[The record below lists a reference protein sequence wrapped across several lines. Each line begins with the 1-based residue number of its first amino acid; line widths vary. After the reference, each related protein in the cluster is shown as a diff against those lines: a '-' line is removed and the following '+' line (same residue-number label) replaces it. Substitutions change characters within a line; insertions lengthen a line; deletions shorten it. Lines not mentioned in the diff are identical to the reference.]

1 MMKKLLLTFV
11 GVFMSMILIK
21 AAPTSSLTFNGTD
34 QYVLIPNSADFQM
47 AADES
52 LSFSMWLK
60 PSAWTNAA
68 RFLGYRAGD
77 DKDAAYEAYILTN
90 GYACTATGVPTDT
103 GTKGLRP
110 IDTVISSGNASGT
123 WTHIVI
129 VFDRNAGTGSAYVN
143 GSAVTGKSLTAEMVF
158 NSTRDLILG
167 AGYYNDEVTRY
178 YAGSIANVRF
188 YRGALTQAQATA
200 DMNANSYE
208 ALSSELKDM
217 CVAAYDLTDDFTSLS
232 VTDMSGN
239 NNNATLQGYT
249 APAAE
254 GMIASVT
261 VTQNS
266 DFTGRQNEFDP
277 ILSAAVTVST
287 GTATLQ
293 SVKINLDGSTAI
305 SDYAKV
311 KIYST
316 STSTFD
322 DRTASGATLLG
333 EFTPAAGDMVC
344 NLTTQG
350 TLSKGTTYLWVVA
363 EVADNA
369 VEGNK
374 LDAALLSL
382 TTGAETFNVA
392 GGNPDGSREI
402 LLARKKMYAP
412 GDNGSVGY
420 RIPAMVILPNG
431 NIVTAI
437 DRRWNSE
444 GDLANR
450 IDIIARISED
460 GGYTWSEEYPIAI
473 ASDASNG
480 RGDCALVVAPNG
492 DIVAA
497 FVGGNGLWAS
507 SASDP
512 IVSFIS
518 RSSDGGRTW
527 TAVEEG
533 GAGDITSQ
541 IWGSSCGGD
550 NTRLNGTAAFF
561 GSGRGL
567 CLTRQTGEN
576 ASKNGRIMF
585 VTAVNRGRTLYNYV
599 VYSDDN
605 GVTWKV
611 SNQAYSGGDEA
622 KVAELNDGTI
632 LMSVRRSGA
641 RGYVK
646 STDGGETWGTQST
659 WPDLNVN
666 ACNGDILEYTAKVD
680 GYDQNRT
687 LQSLP
692 INDGAKGREK
702 VSVYLSYDEGTT
714 WERKKQ
720 MFPGLSAYSTM
731 IMLPDGT
738 IGMYAE
744 DQQNNVTT
752 SYFMRFSLSWLTD
765 GQDVYTAPGGQERVE
780 APVFSPEDGTVF
792 VSQESAVITITTA
805 TDGASIYYTT
815 DGTEPSADNG
825 TLYTEGGITITED
838 CTIKA
843 IAVADGMTDSRII
856 SATYEFREP
865 AYCTLEG
872 NANRTDRYLS
882 TITMNGGE
890 EPFSITNI
898 EKSGSRPAYHDL
910 TANVLKAAPGSEI
923 QPKIT
928 WNGEWM
934 HGFMYIDYNGDKSF
948 SYEINDD
955 GTPAEGSEIVSY
967 TYFREPD
974 DNQPGFNSK
983 GETTTADSRLTNVP
997 SFVIPDDLPGGTYR
1011 VRFKVD
1017 WNNLDPCGDNDI
1029 LSNGGCI
1036 VDFTL
1041 QIPAPDYVV
1050 TVASN
1055 EEDMGIVYI
1064 GTEGTTS
1071 ATSTYEGT
1079 GTLELTAVPAQGYEF
1094 VGWYL
1099 GNAQVSTEAVY
1110 TTTAIT
1116 ENRDYIA
1123 QFAFISVTP
1132 RSIEIV
1138 SNDAEKGTI
1147 NVIEPTESAATG
1159 ITQTTITTG
1168 ERVVL
1173 EAVSNGEDNYFK
1185 NWVDADGNELSTET
1199 RYTYTGTD
1207 AATIKAV
1214 FASSYVITVTNTTPS
1229 YGTVT
1234 LTYTENGQLVQTGD
1248 RVDEGTSLTIKATP
1262 RSYKELSSLTI
1273 NGEEH
1278 VADYSDGYTFV
1289 VEGTTNISVT
1299 FADAK
1304 YILTYN
1310 CTGGGYIEVWSEY
1323 DDYNNPAGV
1332 KYGSGD
1338 EISNSFLYIF
1348 VYPEGGESVQSITIN
1363 GEPANLGDL
1372 ETYGNIEVS
1381 VEGDIDI
1388 VAEFT
1393 GTTTGVEDASADAGI
1408 KIYSVKGAVAIDS
1421 EEVVS
1426 ADIYTANGTLVRSV
1440 SAISGNNQIALPSGF
1455 YMVKVGTSTQKVV
1468 VP

>member
-90 GYACTATGVPTDT
+90 GYACTATGVPTET

-518 RSSDGGRTW
+518 RSSDGGKTW

-533 GAGDITSQ
+533 GQGDITSQ

-585 VTAVNRGRTLYNYV
+585 VTAVNRGGTLYNYV

-659 WPDLNVN
+659 WSDLNVN

-805 TDGASIYYTT
+805 TDGASIYYTK

-825 TLYTEGGITITED
+825 TLYPEEGITITED
-838 CTIKA
+838 CTIKV

-865 AYCTLEG
+865 AYCTIDA
-872 NANRTDRYLS
+872 NANSARKLS
-882 TITMNGGE
+882 SITLTGGTE
-890 EPFSITNI
+890 SFSITNI
-898 EKSGSRPAYHDL
+898 EPNNSRPVYHDY
-910 TANVLKAAPGSEI
+910 TDRIFKASPGAEI
-923 QPKIT
+923 QPTIS
-928 WNGEWM
+928 WIGEWM
-934 HGFMYIDYNGDKSF
+934 HGYMYIDYDGDKAF

-955 GTPAEGSEIVSY
+955 GTPADGSEIVSY

-983 GETTTADSRLTNVP
+983 GETTTADSKLNNVP
-997 SFVIPDDLPGGTYR
+997 SFVLPADLPGGTYR
-1011 VRFKVD
+1011 VRFKID
-1017 WNNLDPCGDNDI
+1017 WDNLDPCGDEDI
-1029 LSNGGCI
+1029 VSNGGCI

-1050 TVASN
+1050 TVATN
-1055 EEDMGIVYI
+1055 DENMGIAYI
-1064 GTEGTTS
+1064 GEEGTTT
-1071 ATSTYEGT
+1071 ATSPHEGT
-1079 GTLELTAVPAQGYEF
+1079 GTLVLTAVASEGYQF
-1094 VGWYL
+1094 DGWYL
-1099 GNAQVSTEAVY
+1099 GEELVSEEAVY
-1110 TTTAIT
+1110 STTAIT
-1116 ENRDYIA
+1116 EDRDYVA
-1123 QFAFISVTP
+1123 AFSRI
-1132 RSIEIV
+1132 IM
-1138 SNDAEKGTI
+1138 
-1147 NVIEPTESAATG
+1147 
-1159 ITQTTITTG
+1159 
-1168 ERVVL
+1168 
-1173 EAVSNGEDNYFK
+1173 NY
-1185 NWVDADGNELSTET
+1185 
-1199 RYTYTGTD
+1199 
-1207 AATIKAV
+1207 
-1214 FASSYVITVTNTTPS
+1214 TVTVNNTTPDGGS
-1229 YGTVT
+1229 IT
-1234 LTYTENGQLVQTGD
+1234 LSYTEGGAAVQSGD
-1248 RVDEGTSLTIKATP
+1248 QVEEGTSLTVTVTP
-1262 RSYKELSSLTI
+1262 NAQMELSSLVINGEECADDYTAEGYVFTVEDDMEITVAFAAQVFTLEFSSTGGGHIEIWTAMDDTGWYPGGTQYESGDEVIGSMIYIFSYPEGREELESLTI
-1273 NGEEH
+1273 NGEPQDISELEFWGSIGYKVEEDVNI
-1278 VADYSDGYTFV
+1278 VAVFSGETPSG
-1289 VEGTTNISVT
+1289 VEEAA
-1299 FADAK
+1299 ADAVK
-1304 YILTYN
+1304 VYSAAGAIV
-1310 CTGGGYIEVWSEY
+1310 IE
-1323 DDYNNPAGV
+1323 
-1332 KYGSGD
+1332 SG
-1338 EISNSFLYIF
+1338 E
-1348 VYPEGGESVQSITIN
+1348 
-1363 GEPANLGDL
+1363 A
-1372 ETYGNIEVS
+1372 
-1381 VEGDIDI
+1381 
-1388 VAEFT
+1388 
-1393 GTTTGVEDASADAGI
+1393 
-1408 KIYSVKGAVAIDS
+1408 
-1421 EEVVS
+1421 VS
-1426 ADIYTANGTLVRSV
+1426 ADIYTAGGVLVKSVTAIAGTDR
-1440 SAISGNNQIALPSGF
+1440 IAVPDGI
-1455 YMVKVGTSTQKVV
+1455 YMVKVGTKVQKVAV
-1468 VP
+1468 M

>member
-34 QYVLIPNSADFQM
+34 QYVVIPNSADFQM

-90 GYACTATGVPTDT
+90 GYACTATGVPTET

-232 VTDMSGN
+232 ISDLSGH
-239 NNNATLQGYT
+239 NNNATLKGYT

-266 DFTGRQNEFDP
+266 DFTGRQNEYDP

-431 NIVTAI
+431 HIVTAI

-541 IWGSSCGGD
+541 IWGANCGGD
-550 NTRLNGTAAFF
+550 NIRLNGTAAFF

-585 VTAVNRGRTLYNYV
+585 VTAVNRGGTLYNYV

-659 WPDLNVN
+659 WSDLNVN

-805 TDGASIYYTT
+805 TDGASIYYTK

-825 TLYTEGGITITED
+825 TLYPEGGITITED

-865 AYCTLEG
+865 AYCTIDA
-872 NANRTDRYLS
+872 NANSARKLS
-882 TITMNGGE
+882 SITLTGGTE
-890 EPFSITNI
+890 SFSITNI
-898 EKSGSRPAYHDL
+898 EPNNSRPVYHDY
-910 TANVLKAAPGSEI
+910 TDRIFKASPGAEI
-923 QPKIT
+923 QPTIS
-928 WNGEWM
+928 WIGEWM
-934 HGFMYIDYNGDKSF
+934 HGYMYIDYDGDKAF

-955 GTPAEGSEIVSY
+955 GTPADGSEIVSY

-983 GETTTADSRLTNVP
+983 GETTTADSKLNNVP
-997 SFVIPDDLPGGTYR
+997 SFVLPADLPGGTYR
-1011 VRFKVD
+1011 VRFKID
-1017 WNNLDPCGDNDI
+1017 WDNLDPCGDEDI
-1029 LSNGGCI
+1029 VSNGGCI

-1050 TVASN
+1050 TVATN
-1055 EEDMGIVYI
+1055 DENMGIAYI
-1064 GTEGTTS
+1064 GEEGTTT
-1071 ATSTYEGT
+1071 ATSPHEGT
-1079 GTLELTAVPAQGYEF
+1079 GTLVLTAVASEGYQF
-1094 VGWYL
+1094 DGWYL
-1099 GNAQVSTEAVY
+1099 GEELVSEEAVY
-1110 TTTAIT
+1110 STTAIT
-1116 ENRDYIA
+1116 EDRDYVA
-1123 QFAFISVTP
+1123 AFSRI
-1132 RSIEIV
+1132 IM
-1138 SNDAEKGTI
+1138 
-1147 NVIEPTESAATG
+1147 
-1159 ITQTTITTG
+1159 
-1168 ERVVL
+1168 
-1173 EAVSNGEDNYFK
+1173 NY
-1185 NWVDADGNELSTET
+1185 
-1199 RYTYTGTD
+1199 
-1207 AATIKAV
+1207 
-1214 FASSYVITVTNTTPS
+1214 TVTVNNTTPDGGS
-1229 YGTVT
+1229 IT
-1234 LTYTENGQLVQTGD
+1234 LSYTEGVAAVQSGD
-1248 RVDEGTSLTIKATP
+1248 QVEEGTSLTVTVIPNAQM
-1262 RSYKELSSLTI
+1262 ELSSLVINGEECADDYTAEGYVFTVEDDMEITVAFAAQVFTLEFSSTGGGHIEIWTAMDDTGWYPGGTQYESGDEVIGSMIYIFSYPEGREELESLTI
-1273 NGEEH
+1273 NGEPQDISELEFWGSIGYKVEEDVNI
-1278 VADYSDGYTFV
+1278 VAVFSGETPSG
-1289 VEGTTNISVT
+1289 VEEAA
-1299 FADAK
+1299 ADAVK
-1304 YILTYN
+1304 VYSAAGAII
-1310 CTGGGYIEVWSEY
+1310 IE
-1323 DDYNNPAGV
+1323 
-1332 KYGSGD
+1332 SG
-1338 EISNSFLYIF
+1338 E
-1348 VYPEGGESVQSITIN
+1348 
-1363 GEPANLGDL
+1363 A
-1372 ETYGNIEVS
+1372 
-1381 VEGDIDI
+1381 
-1388 VAEFT
+1388 
-1393 GTTTGVEDASADAGI
+1393 
-1408 KIYSVKGAVAIDS
+1408 
-1421 EEVVS
+1421 VS
-1426 ADIYTANGTLVRSV
+1426 ADIYTAGGVLVKSVTAIAGTDRIEVPDG
-1440 SAISGNNQIALPSGF
+1440 I
-1455 YMVKVGTSTQKVV
+1455 YMVKVGTKVQKVAV
-1468 VP
+1468 M

>member
-1 MMKKLLLTFV
+1 MMKKLLLVIV
-11 GVFMSMILIK
+11 GAFMSTLFIQ

-34 QYVLIPNSADFQM
+34 QYVRIPNSADFQM

-52 LSFSMWLK
+52 LSFSIWVK
-60 PSAWTNAA
+60 PSSWRNGD
-68 RFLGYRAGD
+68 RFIGYRVGD
-77 DKDAAYEAYILTN
+77 DTQTGYEAYVLSG
-90 GYACTATGVPTDT
+90 GYACTASGIAGQAAP
-103 GTKGLRP
+103 GRP
-110 IDTVISSGNASGT
+110 IDTVISSGDASGV

-129 VFDRNAGTGSAYVN
+129 VFDRTAGTGSAYVN
-143 GSAVTGKSLTAEMVF
+143 GSPVSGKSLTSSMVF
-158 NSTRDLILG
+158 DSTQDILIG
-167 AGYYNDEVTRY
+167 AGFYNSAITRFFP
-178 YAGSIANVRF
+178 GDIANVRF
-188 YRGALTQAQATA
+188 YRGALTQAQAQA
-200 DMNANSYE
+200 DMNANSYN
-208 ALSSELKDM
+208 ALSDELKEM
-217 CVAAYDLTDDFTSLS
+217 CVAAYDLTNDFTSLS
-232 VTDMSGN
+232 LTDMSGN
-239 NNNATLQGYT
+239 NNHGTLNGYT
-249 APAAE
+249 APAPE
-254 GMIASVT
+254 GMISSVA

-266 DFTGRQNEFDP
+266 DYTGRQNAYDP
-277 ILSAAVTVST
+277 ILSAAVSVSS
-287 GTATLQ
+287 GSSTLQ
-293 SVKINLDGSTAI
+293 SVKINLDGTTAI

-316 STSTFD
+316 TTSTFD

-333 EFTPAAGDMVC
+333 EYTPAAGDMTC
-344 NLTTQG
+344 DLTTQA
-350 TLSKGTTYLWVVA
+350 TLSAGKTYLWIVA
-363 EVADNA
+363 EVAADA
-369 VEGNK
+369 VEGNN
-374 LDAALLSL
+374 LDAAILSL
-382 TTGAETFNVA
+382 TTSAETYNVA

-402 LLARKKMYAP
+402 LLARKKLYAP

-444 GDLANR
+444 SDLANK

-518 RSSDGGRTW
+518 RSSDGGKTW

-533 GAGDITSQ
+533 GQGDITSQ

-567 CLTRQTGEN
+567 CLSRQTGEN
-576 ASKNGRIMF
+576 ESKNGRIMF
-585 VTAVNRGRTLYNYV
+585 VTAVNRGGTLYNYV

-611 SNQAYSGGDEA
+611 SEQAFSGGDEA

-659 WPDLNVN
+659 WSDLNVN

-687 LQSLP
+687 LHSLP

-702 VSVYLSYDEGTT
+702 VSVYLSYDEGQT

-731 IMLPDGT
+731 IMLEDGT

-752 SYFMRFSLSWLTD
+752 NYFMRFSLSWLTD

-792 VSQESAVITITTA
+792 VSQESATITITTA

-825 TLYTEGGITITED
+825 TLYTDEGITITED

-843 IAVADGMTDSRII
+843 IAVADGMTDSRVI

-865 AYCTLEG
+865 AYCTLDG
-872 NANRTDRYLS
+872 NASLTYRYLS
-882 TITMNGGE
+882 TITMTGGTE
-890 EPFSITNI
+890 SFSITNI
-898 EKSGSRPAYHDL
+898 ESSGSRPAYHDF
-910 TANVLKAAPGSEI
+910 TDQILKASAGAEI

-928 WNGEWM
+928 WTGEWM
-934 HGFMYIDYNGDKSF
+934 HGFMYIDYDGDKSF
-948 SYEINDD
+948 TYEINDD

-967 TYFREPD
+967 TYYREED
-974 DNQPGFNSK
+974 DNQAGFNSK
-983 GETTTADSRLTNVP
+983 GGTTTANSKLDNVP
-997 SFVIPDDLPGGTYR
+997 SFVLPNDLQPGTYR
-1011 VRFKVD
+1011 IRFKID
-1017 WNNLDPCGDNDI
+1017 WNNLDPCGDPEI
-1029 LSNGGCI
+1029 LGNGGCI

-1041 QIPAPDYVV
+1041 QIEASEYVV

-1055 EEDMGIVYI
+1055 DEEMGIAYI
-1064 GTEGTTS
+1064 GTVGTTS
-1071 ATSTYEGT
+1071 VTTTSDGT
-1079 GTLELTAVPAQGYEF
+1079 ETLTLTAMPAVGYEF

-1099 GNAQVSTEAVY
+1099 GNAQVSTEAEY

-1123 QFAFISVTP
+1123 QFAFATVYP
-1132 RSIEIV
+1132 RQVYIAM
-1138 SNDAEKGTI
+1138 NDLTKGTLSI
-1147 NVIEPTESAATG
+1147 IEPVEEAATG
-1159 ITQTTITTG
+1159 LQYADLMTG
-1168 ERVVL
+1168 ERVVV
-1173 EAVSNGEDNYFK
+1173 EAVPTGDDNYFVR
-1185 NWVDADGNELSTET
+1185 WVDAGDNEISTNP
-1199 RYTYTGTD
+1199 RYTFIG
-1207 AATIKAV
+1207 ANTIYLKAI
-1214 FASSYVITVTNTTPS
+1214 FASSYTITVTNTTS
-1229 YGTVT
+1229 SDGTVT
-1234 LTYTENGQLVQTGD
+1234 VNTESGQSVQTGD
-1248 RVDEGTSLTIKATP
+1248 RVEEGTSLTVKVSP
-1262 RSYKELSSLTI
+1262 RSGKELSSLII

-1289 VEGTTNISVT
+1289 VEGATTISVT

-1304 YILTYN
+1304 NILTYN
-1310 CTGGGYIEVWSEY
+1310 CTGGGYIELWSQF
-1323 DDYNNPAGV
+1323 DDHNNPDGV
-1332 KYGSGD
+1332 QYSNGD
-1338 EISNSFLYIF
+1338 EIPNGFMYLF
-1348 VYPEGGESVQSITIN
+1348 VYPENGETVQSITIN
-1363 GEPANLGDL
+1363 GAPADLGDL
-1372 ETYGNIEVS
+1372 ETYGNIEIS
-1381 VEGDIDI
+1381 VVGNIDI
-1388 VAEFT
+1388 VAEFS
-1393 GTTTGVEDASADAGI
+1393 GETTGVEDASADAGL
-1408 KIYSVKGAVAIDS
+1408 KIYSVKGAVIIDS

-1426 ADIYTANGTLVRSV
+1426 ADIYTASGTLVRSV
-1440 SAISGNNQIALPSGF
+1440 TAISGNNQIALPSGF
-1455 YMVKVGTSTQKVV
+1455 YMVKVGTTTQKVV